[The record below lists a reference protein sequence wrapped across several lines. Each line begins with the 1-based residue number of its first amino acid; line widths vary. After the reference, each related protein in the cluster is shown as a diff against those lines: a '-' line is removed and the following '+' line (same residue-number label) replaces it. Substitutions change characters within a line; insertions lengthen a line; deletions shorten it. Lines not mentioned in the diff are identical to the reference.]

1 VCAHQ
6 YLPDET
12 FWDYYEDNRVQNE
25 VFNQAMAGTLHATL
39 VQTIRASHT
48 LPPPHSLETN
58 ALRGAAVIEDYDF
71 RQFEVRIVI
80 VSLHSLRSVMIAQ
93 HHLACGAQHVVD
105 VGGGRGKFV
114 NMLLRRYVNM
124 TATIYDQQHV
134 IDEAII
140 EWQER
145 YGKNVINYQGMTTI
159 MAHRTI
165 HHRCISRV
173 ALCGALKRAQ
183 IVCLWRPA
191 ISSRACRRAVTA
203 TCSRASSASWTM
215 PRPSLFSRM

>member
-71 RQFEVRIVI
+71 RQFEVVI
-80 VSLHSLRSVMIAQ
+80 V
-93 HHLACGAQHVVD
+93 
-105 VGGGRGKFV
+105 K
-114 NMLLRRYVNM
+114 
-124 TATIYDQQHV
+124 
-134 IDEAII
+134 
-140 EWQER
+140 
-145 YGKNVINYQGMTTI
+145 
-159 MAHRTI
+159 
-165 HHRCISRV
+165 
-173 ALCGALKRAQ
+173 
-183 IVCLWRPA
+183 IVTR
-191 ISSRACRRAVTA
+191 
-203 TCSRASSASWTM
+203 
-215 PRPSLFSRM
+215 